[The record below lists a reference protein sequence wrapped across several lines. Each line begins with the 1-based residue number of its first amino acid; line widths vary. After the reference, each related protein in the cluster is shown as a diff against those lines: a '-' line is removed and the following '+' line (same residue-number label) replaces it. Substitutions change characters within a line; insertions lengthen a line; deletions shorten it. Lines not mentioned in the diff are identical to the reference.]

1 MSAPFEN
8 LRSTLAAHGPEAGLA
23 ALAEHF
29 RLQKQYHELFEA
41 LKMQVRHKLGLPL
54 FYNDTGDELS
64 EAQRNELENGLIAAC
79 REVGTL
85 LFQDGK
91 LREGWMYFRPVGDRT
106 EAAKLVRSVPVDE
119 DNYEEMIEVALHEGV
134 DTELGYDLLLKH
146 YGTCNAITTYDQI
159 LPRRSRADQQAAAK
173 LLLTRLHSDLVASVK
188 QDILRQE
195 GQMPHEKSL
204 KELVADREWLFHD
217 NAYHTDTTHLSST
230 VRISRV
236 LSDAESLRLALDLTE
251 YGRRL
256 SAQFQHPGDEP
267 FADMYPSHA
276 LFYQALLGE
285 NVEEALNYF
294 KLKVEM
300 LDPQYHGLAPLE
312 VYVDLLARIGRDREA
327 MEAAIQYCP
336 QGQAVQG
343 FSTVLMD
350 LAKKAGDYAPM
361 QKFCEERGD
370 LLGYVA
376 GLVEAKR

>member
-1 MSAPFEN
+1 MSAPFEK
-8 LRSTLAAHGPEAGLA
+8 LRSAFATQGPAA
-23 ALAEHF
+23 ALSQLADHL
-29 RLQKQYHELFEA
+29 RSQKQYHELFEA

-64 EAQRNELENGLIAAC
+64 EAQRTELENGLIAAC

-85 LFQDGK
+85 LFQEGK
-91 LREGWMYFRPVGDRT
+91 LREGWMYYRPVGDRA
-106 EAAKLVRSVPVDE
+106 EAAKLVRAVPADD
-119 DNYEEMIEVALHEGV
+119 DNYEEVIEVALHEGV
-134 DTELGYDLLLKH
+134 DTGLGYGLLLQH

-159 LPRRSRADQQAAAK
+159 LPRRPRADQQAAAR
-173 LLLTRLHSDLVASVK
+173 LLLRRLHDDLVASVK

-195 GQMPHEKSL
+195 GQVPQEKSL

-236 LSDAESLRLALDLTE
+236 LTDPESLRLALDLTE

-285 NVEEALNYF
+285 NVDEALNYF

-300 LDPQYHGLAPLE
+300 LDPQYHGLAALE
-312 VYVDLLARIGRDREA
+312 TYVDLLARIGRDREA

-336 QGQAVQG
+336 PGQAVQG
-343 FSTVLMD
+343 FSSVLFD
-350 LAKKAGDYAPM
+350 LAQKAGDYAPM

-370 LLGYVA
+370 LLGFAA
-376 GLVEAKR
+376 GLVEGKR